1 MKKNISFGGNMIKNK
16 AFLLLLTL
24 VVAAVALLSCG
35 GDSGNAQNGTYT
47 VSFFDDND
55 NLIDSVSV
63 EAGETVSTPQSPQ
76 KKNYIFVGW
85 SEERQYGALY
95 DFSEKVNRN
104 IRLYAR
110 FRLDGT
116 SITNEISKN
125 VMKSVVKVR
134 TRSYSDVLFG
144 WIETES
150 SGWSTGSGFCF
161 DQGSGYYY
169 ILTNCHVAAKTQGY
183 DKVEYEIIDYKGNV
197 YTGYLYNDAIDPA
210 YDLAVVYFKSSNTEV
225 TPLKIIDKNPA
236 KGDDVIALGAPD
248 SQSNSITFGKV
259 NEYRQITLDNCETYR
274 SDVNFPVI
282 RHSAYIAPG
291 SSGGPLLNSELN
303 VVGVNYAVSTDNTIG
318 SSIPAEKI
326 HEFLQKYVYK

>member
-1 MKKNISFGGNMIKNK
+1 M
-16 AFLLLLTL
+16 T
-24 VVAAVALLSCG
+24 LLSCS
-35 GDSGNAQNGTYT
+35 DANDNIFTDKYT
-47 VSFFDDND
+47 VSFYDDD
-55 NLIDSVSV
+55 GNLIDSVSV

-169 ILTNCHVAAKTQGY
+169 NIP
-183 DKVEYEIIDYKGNV
+183 YK
-197 YTGYLYNDAIDPA
+197 I
-210 YDLAVVYFKSSNTEV
+210 
-225 TPLKIIDKNPA
+225 
-236 KGDDVIALGAPD
+236 
-248 SQSNSITFGKV
+248 
-259 NEYRQITLDNCETYR
+259 C
-274 SDVNFPVI
+274 
-282 RHSAYIAPG
+282 
-291 SSGGPLLNSELN
+291 
-303 VVGVNYAVSTDNTIG
+303 
-318 SSIPAEKI
+318 
-326 HEFLQKYVYK
+326 